1 MRKNRQTAK
10 YHIKSYIIA
19 GSLAGAISMALALP
33 ASVMAAQQSLA
44 SVTGQAQIQPM
55 GDGSGKYMMKS
66 DGFYCLDVNGAGSN
80 QAEIHYFQDYEIDG
94 TVFDGYYYHDA
105 DGKFKACSPHMEHL
119 KGVAVFGDKT
129 DEEAGTQ
136 NAQEAE
142 KFDGYYFVNNLGRL
156 SAAPQVR
163 YIDNLAI
170 DGSTLNGYYYFDENG
185 RLVTEPGIH
194 SLEMDCYEM
203 NFDGSY
209 YFGGTNGA
217 LLQESTVTDDGFI
230 VDDTGKIVN
239 MDDLGIDNLKP
250 QLEKMLSGYQGTW
263 SVYVKDLNEEK
274 EILINDTSLYSAS
287 LIKAFVMAKTYE
299 DMEQVKADEAK
310 KLNTADTKT
319 VDVKLND
326 LLWNMITVSDNE
338 SCNEL
343 VKLQTD
349 SLDFK
354 KGAEDINKY
363 LEKEGYTLTE
373 VDFSDLLQNDLALND
388 GEIDFNVEQHTAYAE
403 NFNEAQKG
411 NLVPISPIPTVPAA
425 IFSATETSLDAIQDG
440 AKVAVPDDAANTA
453 RAYVLLQKAGW
464 ITLNPDVDLSTVTQ
478 ADITENPYNIEFTEM
493 NSTNIP
499 AVLDD
504 FDYAVIT
511 GSIVYN
517 AGIDPSTA
525 LLQEDILPHL
535 ILQVVVKEENK
546 DAQWA
551 KDIVAAYHSDEFKE
565 YLDKN
570 NNGLWFVPEELFN

>member
-10 YHIKSYIIA
+10 YYIKSYIIA

-66 DGFYCLDVNGAGSN
+66 DGFYCLDVNGAGST

-94 TVFDGYYYHDA
+94 TVFDGYYYHDT

-170 DGSTLNGYYYFDENG
+170 DGITLNGYYYFDENG

-217 LLQESTVTDDGFI
+217 LLQESAVTDDGFI

-239 MDDLGIDNLKP
+239 MDDLGMDNLKP

-363 LEKEGYTLTE
+363 LEKEGYTETS
-373 VDFSDLLQNDLALND
+373 V
-388 GEIDFNVEQHTAYAE
+388 QHT
-403 NFNEAQKG
+403 
-411 NLVPISPIPTVPAA
+411 LHPAA
-425 IFSATETSLDAIQDG
+425 SAQESLGGRNMTSVKDCGTLLEKIYKGECVSKEASEEMLNLLSNQENTWKIPQGLPDGIKSANKTGETDQDQHDIAIVYG
-440 AKVAVPDDAANTA
+440 EKTTYILCVMSENCPESTAV
-453 RAYVLLQKAGW
+453 
-464 ITLNPDVDLSTVTQ
+464 
-478 ADITENPYNIEFTEM
+478 
-493 NSTNIP
+493 TNIQN
-499 AVLDD
+499 
-504 FDYAVIT
+504 I
-511 GSIVYN
+511 SKIVYN
-517 AGIDPSTA
+517 
-525 LLQEDILPHL
+525 
-535 ILQVVVKEENK
+535 
-546 DAQWA
+546 
-551 KDIVAAYHSDEFKE
+551 
-565 YLDKN
+565 YLN
-570 NNGLWFVPEELFN
+570 L

>member
-10 YHIKSYIIA
+10 YYIKSYIIA
-19 GSLAGAISMALALP
+19 GSLAGAISMALALAVP
-33 ASVMAAQQSLA
+33 VMAAQQSLA

-66 DGFYCLDVNGAGSN
+66 DGFYCLDVNGAGST

-94 TVFDGYYYHDA
+94 TVFDGYYYHDT

-129 DEEAGTQ
+129 DEEADTQ

-170 DGSTLNGYYYFDENG
+170 DGITLNGYYYFDENG

-239 MDDLGIDNLKP
+239 MDDLGMDNLKP

-274 EILINDTSLYSAS
+274 EILINDTSLYS
-287 LIKAFVMAKTYE
+287 
-299 DMEQVKADEAK
+299 
-310 KLNTADTKT
+310 

-363 LEKEGYTLTE
+363 LEKEGYTETS
-373 VDFSDLLQNDLALND
+373 V
-388 GEIDFNVEQHTAYAE
+388 QHT
-403 NFNEAQKG
+403 
-411 NLVPISPIPTVPAA
+411 LHPAA
-425 IFSATETSLDAIQDG
+425 SAQESLGGRNMTSVKDCGTLLEKIYKGECVSKEASEEMLNLLSNQENTWKIPQGLPDGIKSANKTGETDQDQHDIAIVYG
-440 AKVAVPDDAANTA
+440 EKTTYILCVMSENCSESTAV
-453 RAYVLLQKAGW
+453 
-464 ITLNPDVDLSTVTQ
+464 
-478 ADITENPYNIEFTEM
+478 
-493 NSTNIP
+493 TNIQN
-499 AVLDD
+499 
-504 FDYAVIT
+504 I
-511 GSIVYN
+511 SKIVYN
-517 AGIDPSTA
+517 
-525 LLQEDILPHL
+525 
-535 ILQVVVKEENK
+535 
-546 DAQWA
+546 
-551 KDIVAAYHSDEFKE
+551 
-565 YLDKN
+565 YLN
-570 NNGLWFVPEELFN
+570 L

>member
-33 ASVMAAQQSLA
+33 VPVMAAQQSLA

-66 DGFYCLDVNGAGSN
+66 DGFYCLDVNGAGST

-94 TVFDGYYYHDA
+94 TVFDGYYYHDT

-129 DEEAGTQ
+129 DEEADTQ

-170 DGSTLNGYYYFDENG
+170 DGITLNGYYYFDENG

-239 MDDLGIDNLKP
+239 MDNLGMDNLKP

-338 SCNEL
+338 SFNEL
-343 VKLQTD
+343 VRLQTA
-349 SLDFK
+349 SGVFK
-354 KGAEDINKY
+354 
-363 LEKEGYTLTE
+363 
-373 VDFSDLLQNDLALND
+373 
-388 GEIDFNVEQHTAYAE
+388 
-403 NFNEAQKG
+403 
-411 NLVPISPIPTVPAA
+411 
-425 IFSATETSLDAIQDG
+425 DG
-440 AKVAVPDDAANTA
+440 AQAVNGFLAEQKFADTSVQHILSPSSSKDVGLGGRNTTSVKDCAELLSRIYKGECVSKEASEAMLNLLLNQQVTTKIPSGISVSVEIANKTGETDTDQHDIAIVYGEKTTYILCVMSEDCKPGDAVSHI
-453 RAYVLLQKAGW
+453 R
-464 ITLNPDVDLSTVTQ
+464 
-478 ADITENPYNIEFTEM
+478 DI
-493 NSTNIP
+493 S
-499 AVLDD
+499 
-504 FDYAVIT
+504 
-511 GSIVYN
+511 GIVYN
-517 AGIDPSTA
+517 
-525 LLQEDILPHL
+525 
-535 ILQVVVKEENK
+535 
-546 DAQWA
+546 
-551 KDIVAAYHSDEFKE
+551 
-565 YLDKN
+565 YLNMDLDQ
-570 NNGLWFVPEELFN
+570 G

>member
-19 GSLAGAISMALALP
+19 GSLAGAISMALVLP
-33 ASVMAAQQSLA
+33 VPVMAAQQSLA

-66 DGFYCLDVNGAGSN
+66 DGFYCLDVNGAGST

-94 TVFDGYYYHDA
+94 TVFDGYYYHDT

-129 DEEAGTQ
+129 DEEADTQ

-170 DGSTLNGYYYFDENG
+170 DGITLNGYYYFDENG

-239 MDDLGIDNLKP
+239 MDDLGMDNLKP

-343 VKLQTD
+343 GRLQSDTY
-349 SLDFK
+349 DFID
-354 KGAEDINKY
+354 GAKQVNKY
-363 LEKEGYTLTE
+363 LKKEGYTKTSYQSTLHPSASKLITLGGHNQTTVTDCGKLLE
-373 VDFSDLLQNDLALND
+373 RIYRGECVSKEASEEMLDLLKNQQNTSKIPEGLGVDVPTANKT
-388 GEIDFNVEQHTAYAE
+388 GETDEDQHD
-403 NFNEAQKG
+403 
-411 NLVPISPIPTVPAA
+411 IA
-425 IFSATETSLDAIQDG
+425 IVYG
-440 AKVAVPDDAANTA
+440 AKTTYVLCVMSEGWKNSDDA
-453 RAYVLLQKAGW
+453 V
-464 ITLNPDVDLSTVTQ
+464 
-478 ADITENPYNIEFTEM
+478 ENIRNISSM
-493 NSTNIP
+493 
-499 AVLDD
+499 
-504 FDYAVIT
+504 
-511 GSIVYN
+511 VYN
-517 AGIDPSTA
+517 
-525 LLQEDILPHL
+525 
-535 ILQVVVKEENK
+535 
-546 DAQWA
+546 
-551 KDIVAAYHSDEFKE
+551 
-565 YLDKN
+565 YLN
-570 NNGLWFVPEELFN
+570 L